1 MAKFLSKEFTGMGK
15 LLNES
20 ISQQQTKDITTHS
33 VIIEFV
39 KSGKHNILS
48 YVQHG
53 KEMHIHAA
61 CLILTF
67 SY

>member
-1 MAKFLSKEFTGMGK
+1 
-15 LLNES
+15 
-20 ISQQQTKDITTHS
+20 
-33 VIIEFV
+33 V